1 MKKKVVL
8 ITGASSGIG
17 KAAAEYLHKLDYQVY
32 GGSRNSLVNNTSI
45 FSQLFL
51 DVTDDSSVRKAIATI
66 YEKEGRIDVLV
77 NSAGFGIA
85 GSVEET
91 TVEEVNLQMNT
102 NFLGA
107 FRLCKAVLPLM
118 RINQSGI
125 IINISSLG
133 GICSLPYQGFYCASK
148 FALEGMTEALRMEV
162 SEFGIRV
169 VLIEPGNFNTLFTR
183 SRKKINNS
191 SKDSVYQM
199 KFSRALRIIE
209 DEELGGENPEK
220 IASLIHRIIQK
231 SSPGLRY
238 TTGPF
243 VERLI
248 VPLRNILPFRVIEYI
263 LKKHYDQL

>member
-1 MKKKVVL
+1 MKKVVL
-8 ITGASSGIG
+8 ISGASSGIG
-17 KAAAEYLHKLDYQVY
+17 KAAAEYLHKLDYKVY
-32 GGSRNSLVNNTSI
+32 GGSRNNPINNKPL
-45 FSQLFL
+45 FSYIFL
-51 DVTDDSSVRKAIATI
+51 DVNDDSSVRKAITTI

-91 TVEEVNLQMNT
+91 TVEEVNMQMNT

-118 RINQSGI
+118 RNTKSGI
-125 IINISSLG
+125 IINISSIG

-169 VLIEPGNFNTLFTR
+169 VLIEPGNFNTVFTQN
-183 SRKKINNS
+183 RKKIKHS
-191 SKDSVYQM
+191 SKDSVYQS
-199 KFSRALRIIE
+199 KFARALRIIE
-209 DEELGGENPEK
+209 DEELRGENPEK

-231 SSPGLRY
+231 SSPKLRY
-238 TTGPF
+238 TAGPF
-243 VERLI
+243 LERLV
-248 VPLRNILPFRVIEYI
+248 VPLRNILPFRTIEYI
-263 LKKHYDQL
+263 LKKHYEQL